1 MMRRRHKICEIHSQ
15 IILVVQKMTK
25 DVKKVLEGPSGD
37 KRFNK
42 KVVFG
47 DVDKILIACPP
58 SPINLFGLPR

>member
-1 MMRRRHKICEIHSQ
+1 M
-15 IILVVQKMTK
+15 VQKMTK

-47 DVDKILIACPP
+47 DVDKILIASPP